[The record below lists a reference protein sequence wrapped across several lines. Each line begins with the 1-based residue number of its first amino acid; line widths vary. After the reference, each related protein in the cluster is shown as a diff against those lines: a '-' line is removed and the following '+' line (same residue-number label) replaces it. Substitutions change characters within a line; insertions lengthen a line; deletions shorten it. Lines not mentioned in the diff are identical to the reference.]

1 MDTYSNND
9 LLSVLN
15 TIEDAIVVYDS
26 NGGLSFWNNRFQE
39 LYSYKDEDLFQGQH
53 YSRLGEIDIA
63 NGNVVV
69 GDEFGTGDDYLKRK
83 KEYRSKL
90 KGTFTVQLK
99 DGRWIKTT
107 DRAMPSG
114 GFVSVQSDVTAFY
127 NLQTR
132 LEKQVAAEV
141 EFRDQIQDQRQ
152 QLDNILNSARSTIYG
167 LDLDGR
173 IVFAN
178 DQATQYLQLPPDLPA
193 HWPSDLTLRDHH
205 SGLLLEGA
213 NSPLRRALSGETI
226 KGDVFRLHRAEL
238 DSTRYIRLTCAPIAT
253 PMRNGPVT
261 ILFFDDITEQEHTR
275 LQLERKSRLDALG
288 QLTGGI
294 SHEFNNLLTT
304 IHYAMILAA
313 EETDPKERKAVL
325 DLAASSVA
333 RGSDL
338 TKRLLAFAKSQP
350 GQAVSFSLAE
360 FMVDFEKLVRPTIEK
375 YISLSFI
382 LEADDLWVQCD
393 ATQLQNALLNL
404 ILNSRDAIIGYKTG
418 GHISVRV
425 TANPSMIPVLS
436 HNMPASKLT
445 EDHSPA
451 QTSATD
457 DCRNE
462 YLGFVV
468 EDDGPGMSDEVRRRA
483 TDPFFT
489 TKEPNSG
496 TGLGLSMVYGFV
508 EQSAGEMRL
517 SSNGKQGTSVELLL
531 PRGQPTAPHKAVQ
544 PTQSQDTGTGQTVLV
559 VEDEED
565 LCILTERMLRTLGYH
580 AISARSGADA
590 LDILNTTKGIQLVL
604 TDIMMPG
611 GMDGFQLAKRIRAQT
626 PDLPLIYMT
635 GGLNHPVKGIGDEEK
650 LILRKPIRPKVL
662 ADSIRN
668 ALQAS

>member
-1 MDTYSNND
+1 MDAYRDND

-26 NGGLSFWNNRFQE
+26 NGGLSFWNSRFQE
-39 LYSYKDEDLFQGQH
+39 LYSYKDEDLFHGQH
-53 YSRLGEIDIA
+53 YSKLGEIDIA
-63 NGNVVV
+63 NGNVFV

-90 KGTFTVQLK
+90 TGTFTVQLK

-141 EFRDQIQDQRQ
+141 EFRDQLQDQRQ

-178 DQATQYLQLPPDLPA
+178 DQATKYLQLSPDLPA

-213 NSPLRRALSGETI
+213 NNPLMRALSGETI
-226 KGDVFRLHRAEL
+226 KGDVFRLHRAEM
-238 DSTRYIRLTCAPIAT
+238 DSTHYIRLTCAPIAT
-253 PMRNGPVT
+253 PMRNGPVS

-313 EETDPKERKAVL
+313 EETDPNERKAVL
-325 DLAASSVA
+325 DIAASSVA

-350 GQAVSFSLAE
+350 VQAVSFPVVE
-360 FMVDFEKLVRPTIEK
+360 FMADFEKLVRPTIEK

-382 LEADDLWVQCD
+382 LEAEDLWMQCD

-404 ILNSRDAIIGYKTG
+404 ILNSRDAIIESKIG

-425 TANPSMIPVLS
+425 TANPSMIPVLGQS
-436 HNMPASKLT
+436 ISASNLT
-445 EDHSPA
+445 TDHSST
-451 QTSATD
+451 QTSVTS
-457 DCRNE
+457 DCQNG
-462 YLGFVV
+462 YLGFIV

-489 TKEPNSG
+489 TKEPNAG

-508 EQSAGEMRL
+508 TQSAGELRL
-517 SSNGKQGTSVELLL
+517 SPNGTQGTSIALLL

-544 PTQSQDTGTGQTVLV
+544 SAQSQDKGTGQTVLV

-565 LCILTERMLRTLGYH
+565 LCILTERMIRALGYR

-590 LDILNTTKGIQLVL
+590 LDILNTTEGIQLVL

-611 GMDGFQLAKRIRAQT
+611 GMDGFQLAKHIHART

-635 GGLNHPVKGIGDEEK
+635 GGIIQPVEHINDKET
-650 LILRKPIRPKVL
+650 LILQKPIRPKNL

-668 ALQAS
+668 AFQAR